1 MPTTTIISINV
12 INVVLSSEDFL
23 NCYFC
28 FLYCLKVMEVN
39 VVTAQPGNKTLFFGK
54 MTVLLLEGPGILSY
68 IRETRRHKTR
78 DGCFTWVQCRSHT
91 DTSHWSSV
99 TLTTATLCDF
109 RDSQGTTVKW
119 TFLLKTYEFAKLTS
133 NRARF
138 PQSWEETLILST
150 KVFLP
155 GESHEQK
162 RLVGCCPQG
171 CTESDMTD
179 VTLHAH
185 TTYISTSRKLAWS
198 YMHSP

>member
-1 MPTTTIISINV
+1 MWWPHSLGI
-12 INVVLSSEDFL
+12 
-23 NCYFC
+23 
-28 FLYCLKVMEVN
+28 K
-39 VVTAQPGNKTLFFGK
+39 LFFCK
-54 MTVLLLEGPGILSY
+54 MTVFLLEGPGILSY

-78 DGCFTWVQCRSHT
+78 DGCFTWVQYRGHT
-91 DTSHWSSV
+91 DTNRWSSV
-99 TLTTATLCDF
+99 TLTTATLYDF

-119 TFLLKTYEFAKLTS
+119 TFLPKTYEFTELTS

-138 PQSWEETLILST
+138 PQSWEETLNLRT

-162 RLVGCCPQG
+162 RLVGYCPQG

-185 TTYISTSRKLAWS
+185 TTYNSAYSKLAWS